1 MGLKEGEQ
9 RFLYSE
15 NRLIFILNNNN
26 KKKKKKKN
34 FSLKKD
40 RNFVQFLK

>member
-15 NRLIFILNNNN
+15 NGLIFILNNN
-26 KKKKKKKN
+26 KKN
-34 FSLKKD
+34 FFRLKKG

>member
-15 NRLIFILNNNN
+15 NRFIFILNNNN
-26 KKKKKKKN
+26 KKKKKKRI
-34 FSLKKD
+34 LD
-40 RNFVQFLK
+40 

>member
-26 KKKKKKKN
+26 KKKKKKN
-34 FSLKKD
+34 FRLKKD

>member
-26 KKKKKKKN
+26 NKKKKKN
-34 FSLKKD
+34 FRLKKD